1 MAEYIKTS
9 DYNDLLEDVRR
20 IVREECKTIAEQI
33 NAEKEAEKML
43 TGIELAEHI
52 GMSNVTVSRYASAG
66 KIPFVRI
73 KDGRKRYILSE
84 VISAMKDENVGKM
97 YEFVKKVGQICKN

>member
-1 MAEYIKTS
+1 MAEYIKVS

-20 IVREECKTIAEQI
+20 IVREECKTIAEQL
-33 NAEKEAEKML
+33 NAEEEAEKML
-43 TGIELAEHI
+43 TGIELARRL
-52 GMSNVTVSRYASAG
+52 GVTNVTVSRYASAG

>member
-1 MAEYIKTS
+1 MAEYIKVS

-20 IVREECKTIAEQI
+20 IVREELMSIAKQL
-33 NAEKEAEKML
+33 NAEEEAKEML
-43 TGIELAEHI
+43 SGRELARRL
-52 GMSNVTVSRYASAG
+52 GVTNVTVSRYASAG

>member
-1 MAEYIKTS
+1 MAEYIKVS

-20 IVREECKTIAEQI
+20 IVREELMSIAKQL
-33 NAEKEAEKML
+33 NAEEEAKEML
-43 TGIELAEHI
+43 SGRELARRL
-52 GMSNVTVSRYASAG
+52 GVSNVTISKYASAG

-84 VISAMKDENVGKM
+84 VISAMKDEKVGKM
-97 YEFVKKVGQICKN
+97 YEFVKKVEQLCKN

>member
-1 MAEYIKTS
+1 MAEYIKVS

-20 IVREECKTIAEQI
+20 IVREELMSIAKQL
-33 NAEKEAEKML
+33 NAEDEAKEML
-43 TGIELAEHI
+43 SGRELARRL
-52 GMSNVTVSRYASAG
+52 GVTNVTVSKYASTG

>member
-1 MAEYIKTS
+1 MAEYIKVS

-20 IVREECKTIAEQI
+20 IVREELMSIAKQL
-33 NAEKEAEKML
+33 NAEEEAKEML
-43 TGIELAEHI
+43 SGRELARRL
-52 GMSNVTVSRYASAG
+52 GVSNVTVSRYASAG